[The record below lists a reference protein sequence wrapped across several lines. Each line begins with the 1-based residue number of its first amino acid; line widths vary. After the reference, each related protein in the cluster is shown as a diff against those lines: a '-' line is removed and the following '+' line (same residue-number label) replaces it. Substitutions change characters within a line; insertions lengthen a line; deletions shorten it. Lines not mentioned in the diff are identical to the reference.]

1 MGATVRFT
9 ALYGARSE
17 SRAHAYLLRV
27 DDFTFLLDC
36 GWHPS
41 TDPAEAEAALRPI
54 LPSVDAVLLTHAH
67 LTHCAAL
74 PAAAARWGLR
84 PETPVYSTL
93 PVWRMGQM
101 FLYDAYQTAVAARPF
116 DVFDL
121 DDVDAAFE
129 VRGPAARFR
138 LLKFHQSCPMPSAPT
153 LVITP
158 HRAGHTLGGAVWSIQ
173 KDADHVVYALDLN
186 HRREHHLDPTTL
198 RAFPRPSH
206 LVLGAAGAPTRTRTL
221 RASQLLDP
229 ILAAVRAGGDVL
241 VPVDTAARV
250 IELAVELNEAW
261 SLQPRTGPLARV
273 PLLVAH
279 EFAGRTL
286 DFARTMIEFMSDRVV
301 KRFDT
306 TRENLF
312 DFKHL
317 RACPDRAAVDALPSP
332 KVVLAA
338 PADLDAGLSQALFLD
353 WAPRPE
359 CTVILVGRPEPNTLA
374 ALVASHAE
382 DGAGG
387 PATTAADAAVAPA
400 TPKRPPHR
408 KPFSVPVTVKR
419 RQELAGEAL
428 RLWRDD
434 RAAEAARE
442 RERARA
448 EVEAAAAKEA
458 ASRAAAESALA
469 KQHADAAAAQRAA
482 ADADAAAAA
491 AVAVADAKAAALAGS
506 SSATAQA
513 QRTGGGDS
521 SSSDDDDDD
530 GDYDMDM
537 VMGVS
542 TAARSGGRP
551 QLLRT
556 QQKRPNTVLGTR
568 GAGQPALASTSVPI
582 AQGAMP
588 GTGGASSIGGGGI
601 GVGGSVNGAV
611 SGGGGGGGGTVGG
624 GCDWYGIGVGSVAGA
639 SGVAVG
645 VGRPPPP
652 PPPSAHV
659 GFAANRGSG
668 FGVPG
673 SSPSPAGQAMMM
685 GMGRGTAVTGHARA
699 SGNTTPGGKGNWDD
713 YGQAVGVNRFAIGE
727 DPDENIHASR
737 PGLSASFPIGVGTA
751 PPPPLPGSVGAASG
765 MQDVEEIPLEYISRK
780 LDLQVAC
787 RVIAVD
793 RSGLSEGDALKHL
806 VKELEPRRV
815 ILVNGTDEETDH
827 LENYLTSAL
836 SASMQSQQSGRGVVS
851 SAERLRAK
859 FRTLNDQTKMGVG
872 ILSEAA
878 PTVPEV
884 AATDSVQAIDGSDVK
899 DKNNKRKKVGNGTPR
914 DGATPLAVIVAPRA
928 GEEVD
933 VTSHTSVQ
941 NLQLGKDVADRLQW
955 NRLGLS
961 SIAYLEGAIVIPDG
975 GTSSDAVVV
984 DANSFQNGNDLPR
997 KVVKDEHLG
1006 SHDFV
1011 DDIAA
1016 STGQS
1021 NNDEKAVVTGDS
1033 VGGVGVDAMD
1043 LSVIP
1048 ADACKE
1054 LLSSPTPHPTV
1065 FVGTIML
1072 NRLKDAMARAGIR
1085 AELVEGILCVQN
1097 HETGAV
1103 VLIKKVGVQNLV
1115 IEGALSEEYYA
1126 VRDVLYKELVVV
1138 SAGAPV

>member
-41 TDPAEAEAALRPI
+41 LDPAEAEAALRPV

-84 PETPVYSTL
+84 KDTPVYSTL

-101 FLYDAYQTAVAARPF
+101 FLYDAYQTAVAAHPF
-116 DVFDL
+116 EMFDL

-129 VRGPAARFR
+129 VRGPAVRFR
-138 LLKFHQSCPMPSAPT
+138 LLKFHQSCPMPGAPK

-173 KDADHVVYALDLN
+173 KDADHIVYALDLN

-198 RAFPRPSH
+198 RSFPRPSH
-206 LVLGAAGAPTRTRTL
+206 LVLGAAGAPTRTRPL
-221 RASQLLDP
+221 RQHQLLDP
-229 ILAAVRAGGDVL
+229 ILAAVRKGGDVL

-250 IELAVELNEAW
+250 IELAVELNNAW
-261 SLQPRTGPLARV
+261 SGRPRNDPLARV

-286 DFARTMIEFMSDRVV
+286 DFARTMIEFMSEDVV

-317 RACPDRAAVDALPSP
+317 RACPNRAAVDALPSP

-338 PADLDAGLSQALFLD
+338 PADLDAGLSQSLLLD

-374 ALVASHAE
+374 ALLATHAE
-382 DGAGG
+382 DGGGG
-387 PATTAADAAVAPA
+387 PASAVADSAAVGAV
-400 TPKRPPHR
+400 KGRVQH
-408 KPFSVPVTVKR
+408 KPFSLPVTVRR
-419 RQELAGEAL
+419 RQELSGEAL
-428 RLWRDD
+428 DLWRKE

-442 RERARA
+442 QERARE
-448 EVEAAAAKEA
+448 EVEAATAAKEA
-458 ASRAAAESALA
+458 ASRAAVESAVA
-469 KQHADAAAAQRAA
+469 KNLADAAAARAV

-491 AVAVADAKAAALAGS
+491 AQAASYAKASAA
-506 SSATAQA
+506 ATVTHA
-513 QRTGGGDS
+513 GGGDS

-542 TAARSGGRP
+542 TAARSGGRS
-551 QLLRT
+551 QLLTAR
-556 QQKRPNTVLGTR
+556 QQRSSAVPSNSGTGRMHVASAGIPIAR
-568 GAGQPALASTSVPI
+568 GAQPGVGSGRSGVI
-582 AQGAMP
+582 GYGVGA
-588 GTGGASSIGGGGI
+588 GVGVGAGSGSSSIGQGGAASFGKGI
-601 GVGGSVNGAV
+601 DGSGIHSIGSSSAGG
-611 SGGGGGGGGTVGG
+611 
-624 GCDWYGIGVGSVAGA
+624 VAGA
-639 SGVAVG
+639 GPGGGQTSTLALS
-645 VGRPPPP
+645 
-652 PPPSAHV
+652 SARA
-659 GFAANRGSG
+659 GFAAGRGSG
-668 FGVPG
+668 FGLVG

-685 GMGRGTAVTGHARA
+685 GLGRGMPMTAHVRA
-699 SGNTTPGGKGNWDD
+699 PGGATGGEKGSWDD
-713 YGQAVGVNRFAIGE
+713 YGQAVGLNRFAIGE
-727 DPDENIHASR
+727 DPDESLHASR
-737 PGLSASFPIGVGTA
+737 LGLRPGGGA
-751 PPPPLPGSVGAASG
+751 PTGADAAASLPPAG
-765 MQDVEEIPLEYISRK
+765 SIGEARDLGRVEDIPLEYTSRK

-787 RVIAVD
+787 RVVAVD

-827 LENYLTSAL
+827 LEHYLSSAL
-836 SASMQSQQSGRGVVS
+836 SASLQSQLGSSGTVS
-851 SAERLRAK
+851 SSERLRAK
-859 FRTLNDQTKMGVG
+859 FRSLNDQKKLAVGRVSSAGPFPGDTPLNESGLAVRKAHMNVERGKRRKTEDGVSCD
-872 ILSEAA
+872 L
-878 PTVPEV
+878 V
-884 AATDSVQAIDGSDVK
+884 A
-899 DKNNKRKKVGNGTPR
+899 
-914 DGATPLAVIVAPRA
+914 PLAVIVAPSA
-928 GEEVD
+928 GEDVD
-933 VTSHTSVQ
+933 ITSHTSVQ
-941 NLQLGKDVADRLQW
+941 NLQLGKDVVDNLQW

-961 SIAYLEGAIVIPDG
+961 SIAYLEGALVLPG
-975 GTSSDAVVV
+975 EGCTGDAVVV
-984 DANSFQNGNDLPR
+984 GTRSSQNGNDLTSDGM
-997 KVVKDEHLG
+997 KDEELASRGFAVEGAAPAGESG
-1006 SHDFV
+1006 S
-1011 DDIAA
+1011 
-1016 STGQS
+1016 
-1021 NNDEKAVVTGDS
+1021 DEKVVTGDS
-1033 VGGVGVDAMD
+1033 VGGVFDAMD
-1043 LSVIP
+1043 ASVIP
-1048 ADACKE
+1048 ADACKD
-1054 LLSSPTPHPTV
+1054 LLTLPTAHPTV

-1072 NRLKDAMARAGIR
+1072 SRLKDVMARAGIR
-1085 AELVEGILCVQN
+1085 AELAEGILCVQN
-1097 HETGAV
+1097 RETGAV

-1138 SAGAPV
+1138 SAGPPY